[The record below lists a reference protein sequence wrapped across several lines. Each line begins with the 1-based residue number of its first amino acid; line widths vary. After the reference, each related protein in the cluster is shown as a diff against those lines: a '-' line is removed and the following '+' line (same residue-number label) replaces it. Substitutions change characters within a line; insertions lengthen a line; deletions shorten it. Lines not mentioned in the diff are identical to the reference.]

1 METLFFI
8 LIIVILIIGLFFMNR
23 DDKETMAMGD
33 EAIDNVRLEN
43 SFRRDQID
51 YYRKKNSGI
60 HTNCEESNFVKLAN
74 NNSKL
79 KEVKVC
85 DFFTGKN
92 IKENFDSS
100 NISSMEASKY
110 VEEIEQCRDLN
121 NSLKRKLGPKSTI
134 DDIKNEL
141 MQIPDQFAFN
151 KFTGEE
157 QIGEEDKG
165 CGYCWDGSGFGE
177 ILYGDS
183 LGPYK
188 NVKTGSVCENWVK
201 PGDIHRGGGLNLMNN
216 KWKSKYDATTMKFGG
231 NRGVV
236 TDAIKL
242 HEQKICSQVTG
253 CGDLDGEKNIC
264 GWCYMGRKGDGKG
277 EGMVAMIDENGKK
290 IGETKYK
297 DDYCPW
303 PGEVKDGNP
312 DPNKWTGPNDTSK
325 WLEEAA
331 SKEINLLPEDIYNLD
346 LKLQKDLKIKENA
359 KKNDD
364 TLDVNTRNLAKKAMH
379 YIENK
384 IRYISSFNK
393 KGNNSYRDKLYTSDG
408 KKNKLGDASNNTVLY
423 KCGNPSEL
431 HIGGKDK
438 NVFFLHNYS
447 GLSSYQQKALKG
459 LYETHEFLKK
469 CQKDMSILGKKIT
482 MDDDEK
488 MISDCN
494 KLHIILNKR
503 ENKKLKDVFMKMDLS
518 KDAVGCMEN
527 CGLKEGSYFS
537 DKWTKNKQCTPLKSV
552 DISGILGYD
561 EFNKFKQGTRV
572 KRTDGTDAVIVKRIN
587 TDDFQINHDGTLI
600 DISGKNLELKDE
612 NYRDEFIPNLLTK
625 LLRNETMNVG
635 DINIAKSMFT
645 DTALENIVST
655 YGTTIDAHNVW
666 NILIGAAKTR
676 NTSLF
681 NGDFSLS
688 TTPQRTNVLDS
699 NDPLN
704 TYDGTNGNIDKLI
717 ASNKEIDELSGE
729 PQWVPDGS
737 GNLSEREPWRNEIF
751 DGINGSKINGSRLL
765 INNEQ
770 CIKLND
776 SFPCFKNWFG
786 KKDVNG
792 KLPPPKNEQSL
803 AEPAYCINGQLLD
816 DGCKPVTFIDGT
828 CDNGGKV
835 NVDGDGCETP
845 IYIAESPAYDETKP
859 MGHSDACYDELWHTQ
874 TIADFRGEGGFGVTT
889 ESTQSCYEMNKDKS
903 GIPSFKN
910 AMDKTFPVNGD
921 NKSLKEYTIDVM
933 NKLPITSVKTDIQN
947 IRITADTSHQYEA
960 IYADG
965 DITDVMGK
973 TQILNSAE
981 VATNACYGQLPDY
994 KEVELD
1000 NEELPYSCQNRF
1012 RDKQYNFPRPRKCV
1026 DHFWK
1031 TQTNGFSPEY
1041 KNQTWED
1048 RSWWNVGKTFHKLH
1062 PDFDKVWG
1070 NMVIPAEDYKDE
1082 INYATNG
1089 ELATF
1094 LKENVD
1100 FLHNF
1105 KNTTDTTASDYDE
1118 YLIKKRLI
1126 YEYINEGE
1134 DKIWKDLKPDVP
1146 ATDAGDEYPWV
1157 KMCWGDFKDALK
1169 YEFKKGINI
1178 VTENGDGTLNLE
1190 KAPKLKPI
1198 IDGSGNEQRA
1208 RMVIKTKDNYE
1219 YSLEYGRRNK
1229 GGRIEFDHPKIPS
1242 SITEKLYNKTWFP
1255 FWRFFNKMD
1264 GGGLKYYKKEKFDEE
1279 VRNKANEANN
1289 TNFGWKITLDNDDP
1303 SKR

>member
-23 DDKETMAMGD
+23 DNKENMAMGN
-33 EAIDNVRLEN
+33 EAIDNFRLEN

-121 NSLKRKLGPKSTI
+121 NSLKRNLGPTSTLV
-134 DDIKNEL
+134 DIKNEL

-151 KFTGEE
+151 KFTDEE

-165 CGYCWDGSGFGE
+165 CGYCWDGPGFGE

-201 PGDIHRGGGLNLMNN
+201 PGDLRRGGGLNLMNN
-216 KWKSKYDATTMKFGG
+216 KWKSEDDATTMKFGG
-231 NRGVV
+231 NQGVV

-242 HEQKICSQVTG
+242 HEQKICSEVTG

-264 GWCYMGRKGDGKG
+264 GWCFMGRKGDGKG

-303 PGEVKDGNP
+303 PGEVKGDGNP
-312 DPNKWTGPNDTSK
+312 DPDKWTGPNDTSK
-325 WLEEAA
+325 WLEDVA
-331 SKEINLLPEDIYNLD
+331 STEPPLTAEDVHNLD
-346 LKLQKDLKIKENA
+346 LNLQKDLKNKENA

-364 TLDVNTRNLAKKAMH
+364 TLDVSTRNLAKKAMY

-393 KGNNSYRDKLYTSDG
+393 KGNNSYRDKLYTEDG
-408 KKNKLGDASNNTVLY
+408 SKNKLGDAFNNTVLY
-423 KCGNPSEL
+423 KCDNPDEL
-431 HIGGKDK
+431 HISGPDK

-447 GLSSYQQKALKG
+447 GLSSDQQIALKG

-482 MDDDEK
+482 MDDEK
-488 MISDCN
+488 IISDCN

-527 CGLKEGSYFS
+527 CGLKDDGGSYDYSS
-537 DKWTKNKQCTPLKSV
+537 DKWTKTKQCTPLKSV

-625 LLRNETMNVG
+625 LLRENNQENTT
-635 DINIAKSMFT
+635 IAKSMFT
-645 DTALENIVST
+645 DTALENIVSG
-655 YGTTIDAHNVW
+655 YNFDEDAGKVW
-666 NILIGAAKTR
+666 DILIGAAEKR
-676 NTSLF
+676 NNTLF
-681 NGDFSLS
+681 QGDFSLS
-688 TTPQRTNVLDS
+688 TSPQRTNVLDS

-704 TYDGTNGNIDKLI
+704 TYTNLNNKSGNIDKLI
-717 ASNKEIDELSGE
+717 ASNKEIDVLNGE
-729 PQWVPDGS
+729 PQMVPDGN
-737 GNLSEREPWRNEIF
+737 GREKKRSSWRKTSLN
-751 DGINGSKINGSRLL
+751 DGIAGSRLL
-765 INNEQ
+765 IDISQ
-770 CIKLND
+770 CETLNKN
-776 SFPCFKNWFG
+776 FPCFKNWFG
-786 KKDVNG
+786 KKDVSG
-792 KLPPPKNEQSL
+792 KLPYQ
-803 AEPAYCINGQLLD
+803 
-816 DGCKPVTFIDGT
+816 DGYDPSKPL
-828 CDNGGKV
+828 
-835 NVDGDGCETP
+835 
-845 IYIAESPAYDETKP
+845 
-859 MGHSDACYDELWHTQ
+859 GHEDACYDELWHTQ
-874 TIADFRGEGGFGVTT
+874 TKKDFTGEGGFGVIETDT
-889 ESTQSCYEMNKDKS
+889 KSCYLMNGAKS

-910 AMDKTFPVNGD
+910 AMERTFPVNGV

-965 DITDVMGK
+965 DITDDMKK
-973 TQILNSAE
+973 TQILNSAK
-981 VATNACYGQLPDY
+981 VATNACYGELYDY
-994 KEVELD
+994 KEVELV

-1012 RDKQYNFPRPRKCV
+1012 RDKKYNFPRPRKCV
-1026 DHFWK
+1026 DHFWETMTEGK
-1031 TQTNGFSPEY
+1031 NPVY
-1041 KNQTWED
+1041 KNQTKSGNGPVWKD
-1048 RSWWNVGKTFHKLH
+1048 RSSWNLGKNFHLLNS
-1062 PDFDKVWG
+1062 DFDKVWG
-1070 NMVIPAEDYKDE
+1070 NMNMQPNDYQDQ
-1082 INYATNG
+1082 INYDATNG
-1089 ELATF
+1089 QLAQF
-1094 LKENVD
+1094 LQENVAFLND
-1100 FLHNF
+1100 F
-1105 KNTTDTTASDYDE
+1105 KGTIPTAQSYDE

-1134 DKIWKDLKPDVP
+1134 DKIWKDLKPDEGGKYGTVTG
-1146 ATDAGDEYPWV
+1146 TDTDN
-1157 KMCWGDFKDALK
+1157 
-1169 YEFKKGINI
+1169 KKNSN
-1178 VTENGDGTLNLE
+1178 V
-1190 KAPKLKPI
+1190 
-1198 IDGSGNEQRA
+1198 
-1208 RMVIKTKDNYE
+1208 
-1219 YSLEYGRRNK
+1219 
-1229 GGRIEFDHPKIPS
+1229 
-1242 SITEKLYNKTWFP
+1242 
-1255 FWRFFNKMD
+1255 
-1264 GGGLKYYKKEKFDEE
+1264 
-1279 VRNKANEANN
+1279 
-1289 TNFGWKITLDNDDP
+1289 
-1303 SKR
+1303 